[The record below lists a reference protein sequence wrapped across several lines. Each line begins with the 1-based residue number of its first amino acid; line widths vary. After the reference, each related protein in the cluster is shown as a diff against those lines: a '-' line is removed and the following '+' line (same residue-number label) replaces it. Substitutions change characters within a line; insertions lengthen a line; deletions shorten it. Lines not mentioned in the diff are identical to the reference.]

1 MLIWTIFEKRKIAK
15 IRVINLLIL
24 MEGFPGFFRSA
35 ALLIKAINHCLEG
48 FHLME
53 IIIRG
58 NASLIC
64 FRGEIWVVSGSFA

>member
-1 MLIWTIFEKRKIAK
+1 
-15 IRVINLLIL
+15 

-35 ALLIKAINHCLEG
+35 ALLIKSTYHCLEG
-48 FHLME
+48 LHLME

-64 FRGEIWVVSGSFA
+64 FRGEIRVISGSFA